1 MKDRDKQLL
10 EELRLFSDEIAQQI
24 ADKCRELDKR
34 YKISFDSMEGHW
46 VYCIFLW
53 RKDWQNLS

>member
-24 ADKCRELDKR
+24 TDKCRELDEK
-34 YKISFDSMEGHW
+34 YKEIA
-46 VYCIFLW
+46 
-53 RKDWQNLS
+53 K